1 MDNKRLYMEL
11 LKIINIKDIKCYEE
25 MKNHTSLRVGGKAD
39 FLVEPNTEEQLE
51 QIIKL
56 LVQNKKRYYIIG
68 RGSNLL
74 VKDEGI
80 RGVVVKI
87 SDKFSG
93 IERIDNRLIVKSG
106 TPLAEVSKYAYKNE
120 LSGIEFASG
129 IPGSIG
135 GAIAMNA
142 GAYGGEMKDVV
153 RSVKIIDNCGNIRV
167 LSCEE
172 MEFSY
177 RKSLITNNPL
187 YAVLSVEIELKKGN
201 REEIFEQMNIRA
213 QKRTS
218 SQPLEKCNCGSTFK
232 RPEGHFAGQL
242 IEECGLKGYSLNGVE
257 VSSKHAGFIVNNG
270 KTTSA
275 DMLNMINLV
284 KEKVKEKFGIVLEE
298 EVKII

>member
-1 MDNKRLYMEL
+1 MDKKRLYMEL
-11 LKIINIKDIKCYEE
+11 LKILEVKNIKCDEE
-25 MKNHTSLRVGGKAD
+25 MKNHTSLKVGGRVS
-39 FLVEPNTEEQLE
+39 FLVEPNTEEKLKE
-51 QIIKL
+51 LINL
-56 LVQNKKRYYIIG
+56 LVKNKITYYIIG

-74 VKDEGI
+74 VRDEGI
-80 RGVVVKI
+80 DGVIIKI

-93 IERIDNRLIVKSG
+93 IEKKRNKLIIKSG
-106 TPLAEVSKYAYKNE
+106 TPLAEVAKYAYKNE
-120 LSGIEFASG
+120 LKGLEFASG

-153 RSVKIIDNCGNIRV
+153 TSVKIIDDKGYIKT

-172 MEFSY
+172 MNFSY
-177 RKSLITNNPL
+177 RKSLITHNPL
-187 YAVLSVEIELKKGN
+187 YIVISVEIDLENGN
-201 REEIFEQMNIRA
+201 KDEIFEQMNIRA
-213 QKRTS
+213 LKRSS

-242 IEECGLKGYSLNGVE
+242 IEECGLKGFCLNGVE

-270 KTTSA
+270 KSTST
-275 DMLNMINLV
+275 DMLNVINIV
-284 KEKVKEKFGIVLEE
+284 KERVKEKFGIVLEE